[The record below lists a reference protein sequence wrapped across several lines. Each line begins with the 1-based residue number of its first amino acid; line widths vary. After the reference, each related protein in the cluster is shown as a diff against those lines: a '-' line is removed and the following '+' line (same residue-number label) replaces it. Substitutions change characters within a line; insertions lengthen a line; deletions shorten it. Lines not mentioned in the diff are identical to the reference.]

1 MGGKI
6 LLVDDDPTL
15 LEMVGEI
22 LKREGL
28 ETVRAQTGE
37 EALRLARDER
47 PAAVVLDLFLPDVA
61 GKSLLEQLH
70 KEHEHLPVVMLTSRG
85 AVEDV
90 VECMRLG
97 AVDYIQ
103 KPFSHTRLVATVKN
117 ACQQGVLRARIQSL
131 TKELRR
137 GDGFKAI
144 LGTSPAVQKAL
155 DLLIHAAKSDVTVL
169 LEGESGTGKEIA
181 ARAVHAESVRRS
193 GPFIAVNCGAIPEG
207 LLESE
212 MFGHVKGAFTGA
224 TASRQGRFEE
234 ADGGTIFLDEI
245 GELRPDLQVRLL
257 RVLQE
262 KAIQR
267 VGGTGS
273 QSVDV
278 RVMAA
283 TNRNLKAEVARG
295 TFREDLFYR
304 LAVFPVRLPP
314 LRERG
319 EDVLLLANAFLR
331 RFATAHGKKLGG
343 FTPEALRAL
352 QTYAWPG
359 NIRELENALERATIL
374 EDGSQLSL
382 ESLPDDIVLA
392 LEGHVVQGSE
402 DSRERALPP
411 SLPRS
416 AAPAGEIA
424 PFEEEEKRIIL
435 RALEATGWNIPE
447 AAARLQI
454 GRATIYRR
462 IARYGLKL
470 RGGDEGG
477 GTMDTA
483 APEPTAGA

>member
-22 LKREGL
+22 LKREGM
-28 ETVRAQTGE
+28 ETLRAETGE

-90 VECMRLG
+90 VECMQLG
-97 AVDYIQ
+97 AVDYLQ

-155 DLLIHAAKSDVTVL
+155 DLLKHAAKSDVTLL

-181 ARAVHAESVRRS
+181 
-193 GPFIAVNCGAIPEG
+193 
-207 LLESE
+207 E

-224 TASRQGRFEE
+224 TSSRQGRFEE

-283 TNRNLKAEVARG
+283 TNRNLKAEVGRG
-295 TFREDLFYR
+295 AFREDLFYR

-319 EDVLLLANAFLR
+319 EDVLVLASAFLR

-359 NIRELENALERATIL
+359 NIRELENAIERATIL
-374 EDGSQLSL
+374 EDGSLLSL

-392 LEGHVVQGSE
+392 LDVVQGGGGGGGDE
-402 DSRERALPP
+402 ARERALPV
-411 SLPRS
+411 SMPRS
-416 AAPAGEIA
+416 AAPPGEIV

-477 GTMDTA
+477 AMGGVGPA
-483 APEPTAGA
+483 EPAVGS